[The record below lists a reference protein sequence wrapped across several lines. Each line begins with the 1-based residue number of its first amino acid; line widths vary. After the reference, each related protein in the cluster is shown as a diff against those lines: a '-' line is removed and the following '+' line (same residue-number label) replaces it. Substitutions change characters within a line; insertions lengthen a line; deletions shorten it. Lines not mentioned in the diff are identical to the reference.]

1 MARKVIAGNWKMNLS
16 QKEGEELVKASNAF
30 VEANPLAHVEVV
42 IAPPFLQLQQAVKN
56 APNGRVSI
64 AAQNMNENDNGAF
77 TGEISASMLKEIG
90 VELVIIGHSERRE
103 ILGESDAQIHAK
115 LKKALR
121 SNLYPILCVGE
132 KLEDRK
138 SGNHFKFVQAQLE
151 SALEGFSGD
160 ELSSLVIAYEPIWA
174 IGTGETASPAQAQEM
189 HAFIRKH
196 IASVYTA
203 TLADEIS
210 VLYGGSVKPENAKE
224 IFAQPDVD
232 GGLIGGAATK
242 PESFIELIKIGESVL
257 R

>member
-1 MARKVIAGNWKMNLS
+1 MARKIIAGNWKMNLTL
-16 QKEGEELVKASNAF
+16 KEGEELIKASNAF
-30 VEANPLAHVEVV
+30 AEANSIAHVEVV
-42 IAPPFLQLQQAVKN
+42 IAPPFLQLRDAVKL
-56 APNGRVSI
+56 ASGPRVSI

-77 TGEISASMLKEIG
+77 TGEISATMLKEVG

-103 ILGESDAQIHAK
+103 VMGETNDQIHAK
-115 LKKALR
+115 LKKALS
-121 SNLYPILCVGE
+121 SNLYAILCVGE
-132 KLEDRK
+132 NLEDRK
-138 SGNHFKFVQAQLE
+138 SGNHFNYVTAQLD
-151 SALEGFSGD
+151 SALAGFSAD

-174 IGTGETASPAQAQEM
+174 IGTGETASPEQAQEM

-196 IASVYTA
+196 LANIYTA

-242 PESFIELIKIGESVL
+242 IDSFIELIKIGESVL